1 MKWLLNFG
9 RKILRMANDDD
20 LKDMPQKEAEG
31 GSDSETPIPLGPGEF
46 DPDHSISSGYK
57 EDRLGFRSV
66 AKELATSLIKQV
78 ANHGLVISI
87 EGKWGSGKS
96 SLVNLLAEELE
107 NNREQAP
114 KIVRFEPWLVGD
126 RDGMLAA
133 LMSDLATAVEAI
145 EAPEKGKGQKLKEE
159 TVKLS
164 KQLRGYGSKLSRGLA
179 PIARL
184 AGTLGIPLGQLAGA
198 TLEQVANAA
207 DAFDSG
213 KPLPEVKKELTEGLR
228 KLNRRIVVIV
238 DDLDRL
244 EPREAAEVMR
254 LIRAVADFPNVIY
267 VLCFDQEI
275 LARSLQEAISIDNGK
290 DFLKK
295 MIQVSFKVP
304 QPEAFDLRRWLLEEC
319 LSFYNAISEK
329 QLSGD
334 VLQRLHEV
342 CDLEGGLLETPR
354 DVIRA
359 INAIKLYWPPICDK
373 ADFPDLVWLQMIRL
387 KNEALYSWIEQY
399 LREFVAGSEGAFIDE
414 TERTKLAQELK
425 KLLPESSV
433 SSARSIWSFADFIP
447 GIQPGATVEDKDRL
461 FNFGSG
467 DDISLLERD
476 CRLGSPH
483 HSRYYFAFAQ
493 PAGGL
498 EDTEL
503 YSFIASAKKGE
514 SLEDLSRA
522 LIQQARPQGGTK
534 FDVLIDRLKNLD
546 EEKLP
551 NDAIPSILKAL
562 ANHMDEVGQK
572 EGKGQWGVR
581 WSWRAGKDL
590 FKKLVTK
597 LPGDKRNEVINEI
610 FSTCEAIGW
619 LMSEVIRD
627 QLFAQGRTG
636 NNPKTEDEWA
646 FSKQELDTAVNL
658 MLERFKSSDREKIID
673 TPEVL
678 ELMYS
683 WLESNDKDG
692 VLEWVKE
699 QQSTDERFLKFLN
712 ACRSWMHSDK
722 TYYPL
727 NRRDLKNF
735 IDYDEALERL
745 KSISENAN
753 ETDKEK
759 ALAEEL
765 LEAAEIGKDD

>member
-1 MKWLLNFG
+1 MKWIINFG
-9 RKILRMANDDD
+9 RKILKMANDDD
-20 LKDMPQKEAEG
+20 LKDLPQKEAEEG
-31 GSDSETPIPLGPGEF
+31 FDSETPIPLGPGEF

-66 AKELATSLIKQV
+66 ANKLASSILTQV

-96 SLVNLLAEELE
+96 SLVNLLADELKNDQE
-107 NNREQAP
+107 KAP
-114 KIVRFEPWLVGD
+114 EIVRFEPWLVGD
-126 RDGMLAA
+126 RDGMLTE

-145 EAPEKGKGQKLKEE
+145 EAPEKGEGEKLKEG

-164 KQLRGYGSKLSRGLA
+164 KQLRGYGSKLSRGLT

-184 AGTLGIPLGQLAGA
+184 AEAFGVTGAKVAGDFLEGIAKLTDP
-198 TLEQVANAA
+198 TKV
-207 DAFDSG
+207 G
-213 KPLPEVKKELTEGLR
+213 KPLPEIKKELTEGLR
-228 KLNRRIVVIV
+228 KLPRRIVVVI

-244 EPREAAEVMR
+244 EPPEATEIMR

-267 VLCFDQEI
+267 ILCFDQKI
-275 LARSLQEAISIDNGK
+275 LAGSLQTTLSVDNGT

-304 QPEAFDLRRWLLEEC
+304 QPEAFDLRRWFLHEC
-319 LSFYNAISEK
+319 LAFYNSISKE
-329 QLSGD
+329 QLPDD

-387 KNEALYSWIEQY
+387 KHEALYLWIERY
-399 LREFVAGSEGAFIDE
+399 LCEFVAGSEGAFIDE
-414 TERTKLAQELK
+414 TGRTKLAQELK
-425 KLLPESSV
+425 ELLPDESVGSV
-433 SSARSIWSFADFIP
+433 RSMWSFKDFIP
-447 GIQPGATVEDKDRL
+447 GIQPGKTVEDKNRL
-461 FNFGSG
+461 FNFRSG
-467 DDISLLERD
+467 NDISSLEKDR
-476 CRLGSPH
+476 RLGSPH

-534 FDVLIDRLKNLD
+534 FEVLIDRLKNLD
-546 EEKLP
+546 EKDLP

-562 ANHMDEVGQK
+562 ANCMDEVDQ
-572 EGKGQWGVR
+572 EGKHLWG
-581 WSWRAGKDL
+581 SMWRSSAGKPL
-590 FKKLVTK
+590 FKKLFVRLTGK
-597 LPGDKRNEVINEI
+597 TRKDIMIEI
-610 FSTCEAIGW
+610 FTTGKATGW
-619 LMSEVIRD
+619 LMCEIIRD
-627 QLFAQGRTG
+627 QIFAHGIYGDRPQPR
-636 NNPKTEDEWA
+636 EEWS
-646 FSKQELDTAVNL
+646 FSEEELDKAIQIL
-658 MLERFKSSDREKIID
+658 LRRFKSTDREKIID
-673 TPEVL
+673 TPEVVS
-678 ELMYS
+678 LMYGWHQS
-683 WLESNDKDG
+683 GDEKG
-692 VLEWVKE
+692 VLEWVQE
-699 QQSTDERFLKFLN
+699 QQETDEGFLKLLN
-712 ACRSWMHSDK
+712 ACRGRTYSDK

-727 NRRDLKNF
+727 NKRDLKVF
-735 IDYDEALERL
+735 MDYDGALERL
-745 KSISENAN
+745 KGISENADK
-753 ETDKEK
+753 TDEER
-759 ALAEEL
+759 ALAKEL
-765 LEAAEIGKDD
+765 LQATEIGEDN